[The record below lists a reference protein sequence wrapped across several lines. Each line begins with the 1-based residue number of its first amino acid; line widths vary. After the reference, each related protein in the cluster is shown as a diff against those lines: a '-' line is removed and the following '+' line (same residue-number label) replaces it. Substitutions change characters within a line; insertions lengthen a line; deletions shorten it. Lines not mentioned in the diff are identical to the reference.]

1 MSQTLDQQ
9 RAQFAWD
16 AANKAR
22 QALPKFDEYKNLA
35 KGAPALVMGNGLMAA
50 LAFYESRKKKEATVP
65 HAAALR
71 DNMLGWLARRA
82 GQNAVPPFAASMCAF
97 QTMNSQDYMAATD
110 EVLAMLKWLR
120 QFADALDKGAGDAQ

>member
-1 MSQTLDQQ
+1 MSTLDQQ

-16 AANKAR
+16 AANAAR
-22 QALPKFDEYKNLA
+22 RAFPKFEEYKNLA

-50 LAFYESRKKKEATVP
+50 LAFYQSRDKAHATQ
-65 HAAALR
+65 LLK
-71 DNMLGWLARRA
+71 DMLGWLARRA
-82 GQNAVPPFAASMCAF
+82 GEKATPPFAAAMGAF

-120 QFADALDKGAGDAQ
+120 QFADALDKGAGGAQ